1 MFYERV
7 EVSSATNFLESNQP
21 LDSDK
26 FMQAIS
32 HQAIQILPM
41 LDMWIL
47 SSQRPTFLL
56 KGQDTLT
63 IGDQVRWK
71 WAEYVQAYSPQST
84 DTESRQRN
92 LVRPTPPTVLPKVYY
107 RSAKE
112 VRAFLSAH
120 PGLDKFMET
129 AWPALTKYFGEGVE
143 VILEVIDYPYAN
155 AQSELVGWIQVSG
168 SIQAGLEKL
177 DQFVDGWFLDHMAE
191 VNHRFNF
198 NVEIR

>member
-1 MFYERV
+1 
-7 EVSSATNFLESNQP
+7 
-21 LDSDK
+21 
-26 FMQAIS
+26 
-32 HQAIQILPM
+32 
-41 LDMWIL
+41 
-47 SSQRPTFLL
+47 
-56 KGQDTLT
+56 
-63 IGDQVRWK
+63 
-71 WAEYVQAYSPQST
+71 
-84 DTESRQRN
+84 
-92 LVRPTPPTVLPKVYY
+92 
-107 RSAKE
+107 
-112 VRAFLSAH
+112 
-120 PGLDKFMET
+120 MET